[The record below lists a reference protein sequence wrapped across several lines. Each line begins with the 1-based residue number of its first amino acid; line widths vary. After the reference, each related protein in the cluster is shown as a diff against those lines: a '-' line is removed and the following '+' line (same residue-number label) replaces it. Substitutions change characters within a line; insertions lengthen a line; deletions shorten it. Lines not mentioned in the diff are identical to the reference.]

1 MRKQLEFLLETNKLK
16 EISRT
21 GWVLMKVKNP
31 ETIAEHIFRVCFD
44 TWLLGRLKN
53 FKVERLIKIAL
64 SHDLCEVYAGD
75 KTPFFYWE
83 DLKREKK
90 EDEKILLKGVRL
102 SQKEK
107 ERRSKI
113 KFESERK
120 SLLKLISLLDRVLK
134 NEIFSCWLNYE
145 KRISRIGK
153 FVKQVD
159 RIETLLQA
167 VEYFKKE
174 KTRGGT
180 SWWELTE
187 EIVEDPLL
195 IDFLKVIQKKF
206 YRKYSFLRVDKK
218 LGNILDFLLKIG
230 KLKRMPRLY
239 WLANGIKKPE
249 TVAEHIFSVTLTTWI
264 LGREKKNL
272 NMEKML
278 KMALCHEL
286 SAVYT
291 GDTIPYIRKLPKDK
305 RKRKEILKKWPRLPE
320 KEKKK
325 RFQKEYQEEKKAL
338 LKLTKKLDPFLRKE
352 IVGLWEDYRKVKSP
366 EALFLIQINTLA
378 VLLQALLYQQ
388 KYKGYVADP
397 LWEWAFEKCTDPIA
411 LNFLEALKERFY

>member
-1 MRKQLEFLLETNKLK
+1 MKEIIDFLIETNKLK
-16 EISRT
+16 EIARR
-21 GWVLMKVKNP
+21 GLVVWRVKNP
-31 ETIAEHIFRVCFD
+31 ITIAEHTFRFLFSS
-44 TWLLGRLKN
+44 WLFSIEKK
-53 FKVERLIKIAL
+53 FSIKKVIKMAL
-64 SHDLCEVYAGD
+64 FHDLCEVYAGD
-75 KTPFFYWE
+75 LTPLFYY
-83 DLKREKK
+83 KRKSK
-90 EDEKILLKGVRL
+90 RMMRWFRL
-102 SQKEK
+102 SQKEREKRAK
-107 ERRSKI
+107 EKY
-113 KFESERK
+113 ELERE
-120 SLLKLISLLDRVLK
+120 SLLKLIKNLKPSLK
-134 NEIFSCWLNYE
+134 NEILCYWTNFTKLLSKE
-145 KRISRIGK
+145 AK
-153 FVKQVD
+153 FLKQVD
-159 RIETLLQA
+159 RIETLLESL
-167 VEYFKKE
+167 EYI
-174 KTRGGT
+174 GT
-180 SWWELTE
+180 DEEITGKGWWEGTE

-195 IDFLKVIQKKF
+195 LEFLKVLQKKF
-206 YRKYSFLRVDKK
+206 YRTAPQYKKNKK
-218 LGNILDFLLKIG
+218 LENLLDFLLEIG
-230 KLKRMPRLY
+230 KLRRMPRLY

-397 LWEWAFEKCTDPIA
+397 LWEWAFEKCTDPVA

>member
-1 MRKQLEFLLETNKLK
+1 MKEIIDFLIETNKLK
-16 EISRT
+16 EIARR
-21 GWVLMKVKNP
+21 GLVVWRVKNP
-31 ETIAEHIFRVCFD
+31 ITIAEHTFRFLFSS
-44 TWLLGRLKN
+44 WLFSIEKK
-53 FKVERLIKIAL
+53 FSIKKVIKMAL
-64 SHDLCEVYAGD
+64 FHDLCEVYAGD
-75 KTPFFYWE
+75 LTPLFYY
-83 DLKREKK
+83 KRKSK
-90 EDEKILLKGVRL
+90 RMMRWFRL
-102 SQKEK
+102 SQKEREKRAK
-107 ERRSKI
+107 EKY
-113 KFESERK
+113 ELERE
-120 SLLKLISLLDRVLK
+120 SLLKLIKNLKPSLK
-134 NEIFSCWLNYE
+134 NEILCYWTNFTKLLSKE
-145 KRISRIGK
+145 AK
-153 FVKQVD
+153 FLKQVD
-159 RIETLLQA
+159 RIETLLESL
-167 VEYFKKE
+167 EYI
-174 KTRGGT
+174 GT
-180 SWWELTE
+180 DEEITGKGWWEGTE

-195 IDFLKVIQKKF
+195 LEFLKVLQKKF
-206 YRKYSFLRVDKK
+206 YRTAPQYKKNKK
-218 LGNILDFLLKIG
+218 LENLLDFLLEIG
-230 KLKRMPRLY
+230 KLRRMPRLY

>member
-1 MRKQLEFLLETNKLK
+1 MKEIIDFLIETNKLK
-16 EISRT
+16 EIARR
-21 GWVLMKVKNP
+21 GLVVWRVKNP
-31 ETIAEHIFRVCFD
+31 ITIAEHTFRFLFSS
-44 TWLLGRLKN
+44 WLFSIEKK
-53 FKVERLIKIAL
+53 FSIKKVIKMAL
-64 SHDLCEVYAGD
+64 FHDLCEVYAGD
-75 KTPFFYWE
+75 LTPLFYYRRKS
-83 DLKREKK
+83 KRMMRWF
-90 EDEKILLKGVRL
+90 RL
-102 SQKEK
+102 SQKEREKRAK
-107 ERRSKI
+107 EKY
-113 KFESERK
+113 ELERE
-120 SLLKLISLLDRVLK
+120 SLLKLIKNLKPSLK
-134 NEIFSCWLNYE
+134 NEILCYWTNFTKLLSKE
-145 KRISRIGK
+145 AK
-153 FVKQVD
+153 FLKQVD
-159 RIETLLQA
+159 RIETLLESL
-167 VEYFKKE
+167 EYI
-174 KTRGGT
+174 GT
-180 SWWELTE
+180 DEEITGKGWWEGTE

-195 IDFLKVIQKKF
+195 LEFLKVLQKKF
-206 YRKYSFLRVDKK
+206 YRTAPQYKKNKK
-218 LGNILDFLLKIG
+218 LENLLDFLLEIG
-230 KLKRMPRLY
+230 KLRRMPRLY